1 MTKYEAEIIYYQLYE
16 EKVSEWKKET
26 VDAEFFI
33 LPAIFLVGLCI
44 LIAGPWTVSIGVWL
58 IFFLYFGIALVMLF
72 GNISITLYIRK
83 KLPRDFA
90 DFIHSGLCNI
100 SLNHDDEGNT
110 YYDIDMGRY
119 LHKSMLEDEVKGRL
133 MRGAEYAYEI

>member
-16 EKVSEWKKET
+16 EKVSKWKKET
-26 VDAEFFI
+26 VDTEFFI

-44 LIAGPWTVSIGVWL
+44 LIAGPWTVSTGIWFV
-58 IFFLYFGIALVMLF
+58 FSLYFGIALVMLF
-72 GNISITLYIRK
+72 GDIGITLYTRK

-90 DFIHSGLCNI
+90 DFIHAGLCSI
-100 SLNHDDEGNT
+100 SLDQDDNGNA

-119 LHKSMLEDEVKGRL
+119 LHKRMPEDEVKGRL
-133 MRGAEYAYEI
+133 MRGAEQK